1 MNKIQQYRKVS
12 AKKIGLKLEDH
23 ELLGKVYR
31 NYKTQFIVPI
41 DDWKPDLKENAD
53 QREMIEDWLIEQGC
67 KICYETD
74 SDSTGVD
81 IVPPESLGY
90 ICYESFAEDKSKPI
104 AFMKAFLTYVES
116 IK

>member
-67 KICYETD
+67 RLIYEYRKREK
-74 SDSTGVD
+74 SWKVD
-81 IVPPESLGY
+81 IY
-90 ICYESFAEDKSKPI
+90 DTYEDGVVIDKSKPI
-104 AFMKAFLTYVES
+104 AFMRAFLAYVES
-116 IK
+116 IKQEG

>member
-41 DDWKPDLKENAD
+41 DAWQPDTNAD
-53 QREMIEDWLIEQGC
+53 L
-67 KICYETD
+67 
-74 SDSTGVD
+74 
-81 IVPPESLGY
+81 L
-90 ICYESFAEDKSKPI
+90 PI
-104 AFMKAFLTYVES
+104 AFMKAFLAYVES

>member
-41 DDWKPDLKENAD
+41 DAWQPDTNHNQMAMVLDLVLKSGW
-53 QREMIEDWLIEQGC
+53 QVYL
-67 KICYETD
+67 
-74 SDSTGVD
+74 
-81 IVPPESLGY
+81 
-90 ICYESFAEDKSKPI
+90 FAEDNGEYWVRFKTINKDSIEAFADLLPI
-104 AFMKAFLTYVES
+104 AFMKAFLAYVES